1 MRCMINEGDDNDG
14 DNDDGDNG
22 AMISRSCLEH
32 VLVLGD
38 GEVDGVEDGAVLVKG
53 PGVDID
59 EVGDF
64 LPVPPGVNGSLTH
77 HGRGIAE
84 GPTSGGTEQEYYQVP
99 EQDQTNSNQK
109 NGANGNQIQVRDCVL
124 NTGFH
129 GLQIEVSALGIGSDE
144 GGKGSNDGH
153 GVRRHVGLGIDYPG
167 RVAAEGVTQIMF
179 E

>member
-1 MRCMINEGDDNDG
+1 MRCMINDGDDDGDDDDND
-14 DNDDGDNG
+14 DDDDKGVV
-22 AMISRSCLEH
+22 MISRSCLEH

-38 GEVDGVEDGAVLVKG
+38 GEVDGVEDGAVLVQG

-59 EVGDF
+59 EVCDF
-64 LPVPPGVNGSLTH
+64 LPVPPGINGSLTH
-77 HGRGIAE
+77 HRRGVAE
-84 GPTSGGTEQEYYQVP
+84 GPTSGSTEQENYQVP

-109 NGANGNQIQVRDCVL
+109 NGANGNQIQVRNCVL

-129 GLQIEVSALGIGSDE
+129 GLQIEASALGIGSDE

-153 GVRRHVGLGIDYPG
+153 GVRRHVGLGI
-167 RVAAEGVTQIMF
+167 VILVEWQQK